1 MRFFKSFKYAF
12 RGIVYCIN
20 NERNM
25 RIHTVAALYVFVFSF
40 FFEMSRARY
49 AVVFIAI
56 AMVMVAE
63 IFNTVAE
70 ELSDMAAPSFNPV
83 VRMVKDT
90 AAGGVMVCAIFSFLV
105 GVCIFWQPASFAKI
119 VQFFIFNP
127 IMILLFVLMT
137 AINVVYIAMGPVGI
151 RDYIRKRRY
160 K

>member
-1 MRFFKSFKYAF
+1 MRFLKSFLYAF

-49 AVVFIAI
+49 AVVFIAM
-56 AMVMVAE
+56 AMVIVAE

-83 VRMVKDT
+83 VRMIKDT
-90 AAGGVMVCAIFSFLV
+90 SAGGVLVCAIFSSLV
-105 GVCIFWQPASFAKI
+105 GACIFWQPASFVKMA
-119 VQFFIFNP
+119 QFFITKP
-127 IMILLFVLMT
+127 LMLLPLALVT
-137 AINVVYIAMGPVGI
+137 AISVVYIAMGPVGI
-151 RDYIRKRRY
+151 RDYIRNKRN